1 MSAQDRRVS
10 HDPVQ
15 AQLDA
20 YNAHDVEA
28 FAACYAAD
36 VKIFDAAGALVTQG
50 TDALRARYA
59 ALFAASPQLHAE
71 VTQRTRI
78 GTPEAWYVVDTERVS
93 GRQEPGSPTRFDVL
107 VLYAGRGERIHEVRF
122 LTPRVP
128 QPD

>member
-1 MSAQDRRVS
+1 MS

-36 VKIFDAAGALVTQG
+36 VKIFDATGALVMDG
-50 TDALRARYA
+50 LDALRTRYG

-78 GTPEAWYVVDTERVS
+78 GTAAAWYVVDTERVS
-93 GRQEPGSPTRFDVL
+93 GRQEPGAPARFDVL
-107 VLYAGRGERIHEVRF
+107 VLYAGRGPRIHEVRF
-122 LTPRVP
+122 LTPRVA
-128 QPD
+128 QAD

>member
-1 MSAQDRRVS
+1 MSR
-10 HDPVQ
+10 DPVQ

-36 VKIFDAAGALVTQG
+36 VKIFDATGTLVMEG
-50 TDALRARYA
+50 LDALRARYG

-78 GTPEAWYVVDTERVS
+78 GTAAAWYAVDTERVS
-93 GRQEPGSPTRFDVL
+93 GRQEPGAPERFDVL
-107 VLYAGRGERIHEVRF
+107 VLYAGRGTLIHEVRF

>member
-1 MSAQDRRVS
+1 MS

-36 VKIFDAAGALVTQG
+36 VKIFDATGTLVTEG

-59 ALFAASPQLHAE
+59 ALFAGSPQLHAE

-78 GTPEAWYVVDTERVS
+78 GTAAAWYVVDTEHVR
-93 GRQEPGSPTRFDVL
+93 GRREPGSPTRFDVL
-107 VLYAGRGERIHEVRF
+107 VLYAGRGPLIHEVRF
-122 LTPRVP
+122 LTPRVA
-128 QPD
+128 QAD

>member
-1 MSAQDRRVS
+1 MNV
-10 HDPVQ
+10 DPVQ

-36 VKIFDAAGALVTQG
+36 VKIFDATGTLVMDG
-50 TDALRARYA
+50 IDAVRARYG
-59 ALFAASPQLHAE
+59 ALFAASPRLHAE
-71 VTQRTRI
+71 VTHRTRI
-78 GTPEAWYVVDTERVS
+78 GTAAAWYVVDTERVR
-93 GRQEPGSPTRFDVL
+93 GRQEPGAPARFDVL

>member
-1 MSAQDRRVS
+1 MNL
-10 HDPVQ
+10 DPVQ

-28 FAACYAAD
+28 FVACYAAD
-36 VKIFDAAGALVTQG
+36 VKMFDATGTLVMDGAEAV
-50 TDALRARYA
+50 RARYG

-78 GTPEAWYVVDTERVS
+78 GTASAWYVVDTERVR
-93 GRQEPGSPTRFDVL
+93 GRQEPGAPARFDVL

>member
-1 MSAQDRRVS
+1 MSR
-10 HDPVQ
+10 DPVQ

-36 VKIFDAAGALVTQG
+36 VKIFDATGTLVTEG

-59 ALFAASPQLHAE
+59 ALFAGSPQLRAE
-71 VTQRTRI
+71 VKQRTRI
-78 GTPEAWYVVDTERVS
+78 GTAAAWYVVDTERVR

-107 VLYAGRGERIHEVRF
+107 VLYAGRGLLIHEVRF
-122 LTPRVP
+122 LTPRVA
-128 QPD
+128 QAD